1 MKIYDFLSYREWLE
15 YWYTE
20 KKKEN
25 SKWSYRMI
33 ARLCQQKSP
42 SFLKDIIQGRR
53 NLTAEHIQ
61 KLSKFMDIDQM
72 GVGYLSDL
80 VTFEDSKNRELRQDA
95 FTRIN
100 ALRRVHGAKRIEGD
114 SYAYLSTWYCPVI
127 RELSFRTDFEPSADW
142 ISKNILPKIT
152 KEQAATGLSLL
163 ENLGMITI
171 HSDGSFSV
179 QEGTLVTPY
188 QVQGLAVHNY
198 HHQMLQL
205 AQESLDRFTEEER
218 HVMGLTVCVPKN
230 MLQQLKQEL
239 NSMASRLLD
248 MCDSEQV
255 SAEVAL
261 QLGLYCFPVSESSD
275 IEE

>member
-15 YWYTE
+15 HWYTE

-61 KLSKFMDIDQM
+61 KLSKFMELDQM
-72 GVGYLSDL
+72 GIGYLSDL

-95 FTRIN
+95 FIRIN
-100 ALRRVHGAKRIEGD
+100 ALRRVHGATRIEGD

-127 RELSFRTDFEPSADW
+127 RELSFRSDFAPNSNW
-142 ISKNILPKIT
+142 ISKHILPKIT
-152 KEQAATGLSLL
+152 EEQASNGLSILQ
-163 ENLGMITI
+163 NLGMLTI
-171 HSDGSFSV
+171 NHDGSYVV
-179 QEGTLVTPY
+179 QDGTLVTPY
-188 QVQGLAVHNY
+188 QVKGLAVHNY

-230 MLQQLKQEL
+230 MLRDLKQEL

-248 MCDSEQV
+248 MCDSEQET
-255 SAEVAL
+255 AEIAV
-261 QLGLYCFPVSESSD
+261 QLGLYCFPVSESSSMV
-275 IEE
+275 